1 MIVLDTN
8 VISETWKVDPDIS
21 VLNWLDDQLLETL
34 FVTSITVAELRF
46 GIATMPKGKRRAYFA
61 KKLEEVVL
69 PSFNDRILS
78 FDLTASNAY
87 GDLIAKARAKGK
99 AISKADGYI
108 AAIAETNRF
117 AVATRD
123 IQPFKAAGLKV
134 IDPWSARH

>member
-87 GDLIAKARAKGK
+87 AILSPKLELKAR
-99 AISKADGYI
+99 
-108 AAIAETNRF
+108 
-117 AVATRD
+117 
-123 IQPFKAAGLKV
+123 Q
-134 IDPWSARH
+134 SARPTGILQPLPKQTASQLQLGI